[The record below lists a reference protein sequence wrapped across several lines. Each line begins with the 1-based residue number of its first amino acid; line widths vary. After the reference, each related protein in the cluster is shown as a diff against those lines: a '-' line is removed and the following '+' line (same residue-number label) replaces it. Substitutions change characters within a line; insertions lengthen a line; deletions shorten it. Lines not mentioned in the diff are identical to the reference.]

1 MKRQVLAA
9 VVALSTVSGCFLAL
23 DTTGLSGGEPSTGDE
38 RPVPSVEAGT
48 DSNTALDAAPAPML
62 AQDTFS
68 RTTTDELGRAE
79 IGGAWSTTGNST
91 AFAVSD
97 GEARIQLEDA
107 STRTARLTAVTT
119 DDADVQLVITTDK
132 VTNGTAYLGVVGRAI
147 GNDEYRCRLIIE
159 DGAARATLTRRESGD
174 TLTHLAA
181 SSPLFPV
188 TAGEPTRIRCSVT
201 GTAPTLLRM
210 KLWRAGLAEPD
221 HWTLTASDATRAF
234 QTSGAVG
241 VHLYMSGAS
250 NGAMVVLLDDL
261 FVRPASL
268 MP

>member
-1 MKRQVLAA
+1 M
-9 VVALSTVSGCFLAL
+9 STVSGCFLAL